1 MSKLKKLMGQTF
13 TYGASSIIGRTLNF
27 LLTPLYIVSYTPA
40 EYGDITEMYAYV
52 AFLVVMLTYGMET
65 TYFRFSNNKNFEHK
79 NIYGNVLSLLGVTTG
94 LFLFLT
100 IYFSQNIADLLKNP
114 NHPEY
119 VVWFAIIVSLDA
131 YGSLPMA
138 RLRQED
144 KAKRFAIVNLINIG
158 VFISLNIFF
167 LSYCKDNYL
176 TNSNWLIDW
185 FYSPKIGIGYV
196 FIANLI
202 ASIVKFLLLIP
213 QLRTKL
219 SLDKT
224 LILTLLNYTYPL
236 LFVSL
241 AGIINET
248 LDRTILKE
256 LLYKQYLKEGLEHA
270 KALLLAKEQLGIYG
284 ANYKIT
290 IIITMAIQAFRYA
303 AEPFFF
309 KEAKESNSK
318 KTYALIMNYFVI
330 AVLFM
335 FLTVA
340 LNLQIFRELIPRE
353 SYWVGLSVVP
363 ILLVANLSLGIYYN
377 QSIWYK
383 LSNKTIYG
391 AMISVFGAI
400 ITISINLVFIPLYGY
415 LASAWATLI
424 CYSSMML
431 ISYFLGQKYYPIP
444 YNLKKIGLY
453 VFVALLLF
461 FVRYRQDL
469 TGDFSWGVFGYHT
482 ILILTFMGL
491 VGFFEQKTLKR
502 VLPSKFLKQ
511 LL

>member
-1 MSKLKKLMGQTF
+1 MGQTL

-27 LLTPLYIVSYTPA
+27 FLTPLYIVSYSKA

-65 TYFRFSNNKNFEHK
+65 TYFRFSNNKNFEGR
-79 NIYGNVLSLLGVTTG
+79 NIYGNVLTFLAATTG
-94 LFLFLT
+94 LFLFVA
-100 IYFSQNIADLLKNP
+100 IAFSQNIADLLKNP
-114 NHPEY
+114 EHPEY
-119 VVWFAIIVSLDA
+119 VVWFALIVSLDA

-158 VFISLNIFF
+158 VFISLNLFF
-167 LSYCKDNYL
+167 LSYCKTNYPN
-176 TNSNWLIDW
+176 NSNWLIDLV
-185 FYSPKIGIGYV
+185 YNPDVGVGYV

-202 ASIVKFLLLIP
+202 ASVVKFLLLIP
-213 QLRTKL
+213 QLKTKL
-219 SLDKT
+219 SFDKD
-224 LILTLLNYTYPL
+224 LILKLLKYTYPL

-256 LLYKQYLKEGLEHA
+256 LLYNQYIEDGLQHA
-270 KALLLAKEQLGIYG
+270 KALLLAKEQLGVYG

-290 IIITMAIQAFRYA
+290 IVITMAIQAYRYA

-309 KEAKESNSK
+309 KEAKEKNSK
-318 KTYALIMNYFVI
+318 NTYAIIMNYFVVV
-330 AVLFM
+330 VLIM

-340 LNLQIFRELIPRE
+340 LNLQIFRYFIPRE
-353 SYWVGLSVVP
+353 SYWGGLTVVP
-363 ILLVANLSLGIYYN
+363 ILLVANFTLGIYYN

-391 AMISVFGAI
+391 AMISIIGAV
-400 ITISINLVFIPLYGY
+400 ITVTINLAFIPVYGY

-424 CYSSMML
+424 CYGSMMV

-444 YNLKKIGLY
+444 YNLRKIGLY

-461 FVRYRQDL
+461 FIRYRQDL

-482 ILILTFMGL
+482 VLILVFVGV

-502 VLPSKFLKQ
+502 VLPSKLSKR
-511 LL
+511 LS